1 MQAVRDIMTT
11 EVVTLDPEMT
21 LREAAA
27 TLADHHVTGA
37 PVIVNGRVVGVLS
50 ASDILGVD
58 AAEPVEDRD
67 FDTDDPAIDE
77 DIEPA
82 PFFARLW
89 PDAAMDVSERFGTRD
104 HGDRSGIRGALD
116 DHTVAD
122 AMTRNVL
129 EIRPEATISHA
140 AERMAN
146 ASVHRLLVVDDEG
159 LAGIVTTTDIAR
171 WLAGKLRTVT

>member
-11 EVVTLDPEMT
+11 EVVTLDPDMT

-50 ASDILGVD
+50 ASDILGAD
-58 AAEPVEDRD
+58 ASSPVEDEELDRD
-67 FDTDDPAIDE
+67 EPTIGDD
-77 DIEPA
+77 EPA

-89 PDAAMDVSERFGTRD
+89 PDAAMDVSDRFGVSGRAE
-104 HGDRSGIRGALD
+104 RSARSTLD
-116 DHTVAD
+116 DRTVSD
-122 AMTRNVL
+122 AMTRHVL
-129 EIRPEATISHA
+129 EIRPEATITHA

-146 ASVHRLLVVDDEG
+146 ASVHRLLVVGDEG

-171 WLAGKLRTVT
+171 WLAGKLRTVA

>member
-1 MQAVRDIMTT
+1 MQRVRDIMTT
-11 EVVTLDPEMT
+11 EVVTLDPDMT

-27 TLADHHVTGA
+27 ALADYHVTGA

-50 ASDILGVD
+50 ASDILGAD
-58 AAEPVEDRD
+58 ASSLLEEDEFPD
-67 FDTDDPAIDE
+67 NELTIGDD
-77 DIEPA
+77 EPA

-89 PDAAMDVSERFGTRD
+89 PDAAMDVSDRFGARARAQ
-104 HGDRSGIRGALD
+104 RSVRSALD
-116 DHTVAD
+116 DRTVSD
-122 AMTRNVL
+122 AMTRGVL

-171 WLAGKLRTVT
+171 WLAGKLTTRGR

>member
-11 EVVTLDPEMT
+11 DVVTLDPEMT

-37 PVIVNGRVVGVLS
+37 PVVVNGRVVGVLS
-50 ASDILGVD
+50 ASDIIGVD
-58 AAEPVEDRD
+58 AA
-67 FDTDDPAIDE
+67 DPLEDE
-77 DIEPA
+77 DFRADEPSIDDDEPA

-89 PDAAMDVSERFGTRD
+89 PDAAMDVDERFGTGNR
-104 HGDRSGIRGALD
+104 GTRGSPRSALD
-116 DHTVAD
+116 DRTVSD
-122 AMTRNVL
+122 AMTRGVL
-129 EIRPEATISHA
+129 EIRPDATITHA

-146 ASVHRLLVVDDEG
+146 ACVHRLLVVDDDG

-171 WLAGKLRTVT
+171 WLAGKLRAVS

>member
-58 AAEPVEDRD
+58 AAEPIEDRD
-67 FDTDDPAIDE
+67 FNAYDPGIDE

-89 PDAAMDVSERFGTRD
+89 PDAAMDVSERFGGGGR
-104 HGDRSGIRGALD
+104 GDRSAGRGALD
-116 DHTVAD
+116 DRTVAD
-122 AMTRNVL
+122 VMTRNVL

-146 ASVHRLLVVDDEG
+146 ACVHRLLVVDDEG

-171 WLAGKLRTVT
+171 WLAGKLRTVA

>member
-11 EVVTLDPEMT
+11 EVVTLDPDMT

-37 PVIVNGRVVGVLS
+37 PVLVNGRVIGVLS

-58 AAEPVEDRD
+58 AADPIED
-67 FDTDDPAIDE
+67 DDYENDVPTIGD
-77 DIEPA
+77 DEPA

-89 PDAAMDVSERFGTRD
+89 PDAAMDVSERFGA
-104 HGDRSGIRGALD
+104 SGRGERASPRNALD
-116 DHTVAD
+116 DRTVSD
-122 AMTRNVL
+122 AMTRGVL
-129 EIRPEATISHA
+129 EIRPEATITHA
-140 AERMAN
+140 AERMAT
-146 ASVHRLLVVDDEG
+146 ACVHRLLVVDDQG

-171 WLAGKLRTVT
+171 WLAGKLRTA